1 MGLQVIYE
9 RSEQKK
15 IGALQN
21 GRILCYAYFGIL
33 GSLPSKKIFPP
44 VFNFLLS
51 RNFFQEA
58 FASTGQWSGRPWR
71 TVHFS
76 ILVTRGGVLSSS
88 LKPISE
94 RVPNFKT
101 KRRRHQNRCYRINQC
116 ANFQLNK
123 FIVRRQPT
131 HMSRKCLFIHG
142 RRIALA
148 LKLDENDVTELNRTE
163 LN

>member
-1 MGLQVIYE
+1 MV
-9 RSEQKK
+9 
-15 IGALQN
+15 AFCVM
-21 GRILCYAYFGIL
+21 RILVFQAVCLRKKSSPQFSIFYFPATF
-33 GSLPSKKIFPP
+33 SRRHLPPP
-44 VFNFLLS
+44 VNGADAPGARCIS
-51 RNFFQEA
+51 RSSLQ
-58 FASTGQWSGRPWR
+58 G
-71 TVHFS
+71 
-76 ILVTRGGVLSSS
+76 GGVLSSS

-94 RVPNFKT
+94 RVPNSKT